1 MIFVQGKSLYLVHGM
16 ADANVHLQNSMVFAN
31 HLVAYNV
38 PFQQQVSSIFQFCYV
53 KVFFAIKDH
62 CKHSI

>member
-38 PFQQQVSSIFQFCYV
+38 PFQQQVSSIFQAGPV
-53 KVFFAIKDH
+53 TN
-62 CKHSI
+62 SILLS

>member
-1 MIFVQGKSLYLVHGM
+1 MMVFVQGKSLYLVHGM

-38 PFQQQVSSIFQFCYV
+38 PFQQQVSSIFQGPV
-53 KVFFAIKDH
+53 TN
-62 CKHSI
+62 SILLC

>member
-38 PFQQQVSSIFQFCYV
+38 PFQQQVSSIIQGRVTCQTQ
-53 KVFFAIKDH
+53 
-62 CKHSI
+62 